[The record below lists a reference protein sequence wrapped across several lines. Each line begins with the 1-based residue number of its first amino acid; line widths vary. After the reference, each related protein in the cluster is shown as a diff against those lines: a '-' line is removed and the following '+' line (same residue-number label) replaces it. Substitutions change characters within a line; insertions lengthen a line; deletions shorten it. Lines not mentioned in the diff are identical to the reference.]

1 MMKNVLTVRPGSKPL
16 SFVVSSSTEQ
26 AQHLK
31 FISRLLTV
39 EERLYHLVHLTF
51 TIKLISSE
59 LYRKRRSTKSRLDY
73 QPLFGKVARAPTPNL
88 LLLIWTNRSSA
99 CLPAVANKLCDMKSD
114 RFSGTS
120 NQIPSTNEV
129 MPDLNHSGV
138 YNTRNSQQTLCVRSY
153 IPGEVLPY
161 KGLMETCGQ
170 PGYVFRDFC
179 LKQGIEFAFK
189 LLKPPIYAGYG
200 KRTPD
205 TIERRKS
212 SVPEI

>member
-1 MMKNVLTVRPGSKPL
+1 MKNVLTVRPGSKPL
-16 SFVVSSSTEQ
+16 SFVVSSSTDQ

-129 MPDLNHSGV
+129 MPDLNHSGI
-138 YNTRNSQQTLCVRSY
+138 YNTQNSQQFPTWGDLHRNLHEGI
-153 IPGEVLPY
+153 IPQQSKDVVQHSSLHF
-161 KGLMETCGQ
+161 Q
-170 PGYVFRDFC
+170 PGWS
-179 LKQGIEFAFK
+179 KQ
-189 LLKPPIYAGYG
+189 
-200 KRTPD
+200 
-205 TIERRKS
+205 S
-212 SVPEI
+212 